1 MKSFDTEKS
10 DMIKRKKKKK
20 EINMILKQIEDAE
33 WGLRKNLFGHK
44 IKCLHL
50 LQILKFF

>member
-10 DMIKRKKKKK
+10 DMIKRKKKK

-50 LQILKFF
+50 LPNIKNF